1 MGLLDALLM
10 KGSDKPYCT
19 AAQLGLFK
27 KAREGGQTSF
37 FRSASCG
44 SCGTEVPK
52 SKTFCSIECWEK
64 SKEKA

>member
-1 MGLLDALLM
+1 MGLLDTFLTR
-10 KGSDKPYCT
+10 GSDKPYCT

-27 KAREGGQTSF
+27 KAREGGQSSF
-37 FRSASCG
+37 FRAANCG
-44 SCGTEVPK
+44 ICKTEVPK